1 MKKLKK
7 CLLQIFFVGLF
18 AFAFQMNV
26 SAQVDEAPDGYKE
39 IHNIADLMGIRND
52 PSGNYILMNDIDM
65 TEETQKGGSWDSG
78 MGWTPIETFSGNL
91 DGNGYRIKGMT
102 IYGEAVE
109 NVGLF
114 GKLDGATIMNL
125 GVIDVNIDVE
135 RNGDLNA
142 GAIAGYMTNGS
153 SIVESYS
160 SGKLK
165 EKNTDSRNYYYIG
178 GIAGDMYDGNII
190 INSFSMADVSL
201 SSDNNYCYAGGI
213 VGMARTNNS
222 YSDPI
227 YLVNC
232 YSCGKVQSEKNAP
245 GGIIACDYN
254 GNSDIRN
261 CFYRKDKVDQTSTIS
276 GVKPLTDAAMKHAQS
291 FTGFDFEDT
300 WEIDEY
306 SNYNYPQIKDNRYIK
321 VENLKLISPPKK
333 TTYLQGEK
341 LDLTGASVKIVYE
354 DENKANIVV
363 TKDMLE
369 SYDMSKIGTHRI
381 TVNRGNRKVHF
392 DIEVVGRPV
401 QSITLS
407 NQSLQL
413 NKGKS
418 AQLKATPLPANASDK
433 TITWE
438 SGDKSIATVDEN
450 GKVTARGAGT
460 TTITVRATSGVTAK
474 CKVTVKVPAVK
485 ILLDESQVYLRV
497 KGVKQLGC
505 TVSPIDSTDRVHWG
519 SSDTKVIKV
528 ESNNTEA
535 TITAVGE
542 GYAVVT
548 ARADSGVYKKCE
560 VWVDP
565 LPKPQK
571 IVVSKSSIKKVTAY
585 KGRKVQVKCSASSKA
600 SGYQI
605 QYSMKRNFSG
615 AKTKTVKSTTNYI
628 TSLKANKRY
637 YFRVRAYRK
646 VNGKTYYSGWSGSK
660 NIKVRK

>member
-39 IHNIADLMGIRND
+39 IHDIADLMGIRND

-65 TEETQKGGSWDSG
+65 TEETKKGGSWDSG

-135 RNGDLNA
+135 RDNNSLNA
-142 GAIAGYMTNGS
+142 GAIAGTMENGAA
-153 SIVESYS
+153 IVESYS
-160 SGKLK
+160 SGDIKTK
-165 EKNTDSRNYYYIG
+165 EYRHSTHGNG
-178 GIAGDMYDGNII
+178 GIAGSMNYGNII
-190 INSFSMADVSL
+190 INSFSTTNVSAD
-201 SSDNNYCYAGGI
+201 YYAGGI
-213 VGMARTNNS
+213 VGEAIS
-222 YSDPI
+222 YSSQLNYI
-227 YLVNC
+227 VNC
-232 YSCGKVQSEKNAP
+232 YSGGKMQVANEFPYGAT
-245 GGIIACDYN
+245 GGIVAKDN
-254 GNSDIRN
+254 RSDIRN

-354 DENKANIVV
+354 DENEANIVV

-485 ILLDESQVYLRV
+485 ILLDEPQVYLRV
-497 KGVKQLGC
+497 KGVEQLGC
-505 TVSPIDSTDRVHWG
+505 TVSPIDSTDRVHWS
-519 SSDTKVIKV
+519 SSDTKVVKV

-535 TITAVGE
+535 KVTAVGE
-542 GYAVVT
+542 GYAVIT
-548 ARADSGVYKKCE
+548 AKADSGVYKKCE